1 MGCAVSSLEKEAA
14 ERSRKIDRQL
24 QIDGEQASREVR
36 EGHMIEFY
44 VFPMFGQIAQ
54 PMIFSQ
60 NLLQLGIEILAFYQI
75 VSHSF

>member
-36 EGHMIEFY
+36 DGHMIEFY
-44 VFPMFGQIAQ
+44 VFTMFVK
-54 PMIFSQ
+54 
-60 NLLQLGIEILAFYQI
+60 LAHPAYDF
-75 VSHSF
+75 